1 MNPPSINGPNGERR
15 YVCMFPATP
24 GDGPKA
30 AATKVNEPARRE
42 APDKP
47 GVVEDLLTSLCQ
59 LVGGLLLF
67 ALGAAMV
74 VGLVL
79 IVLLAVSHGRL

>member
-1 MNPPSINGPNGERR
+1 MNPPSVNDPNGERR

-24 GDGPKA
+24 GDGPKTA
-30 AATKVNEPARRE
+30 AKVNEPARRE
-42 APDKP
+42 SPGKP
-47 GVVEDLLTSLCQ
+47 GVVEDLLTVLCQ

-67 ALGAAMV
+67 ALGVAMV
-74 VGLVL
+74 VGLVV